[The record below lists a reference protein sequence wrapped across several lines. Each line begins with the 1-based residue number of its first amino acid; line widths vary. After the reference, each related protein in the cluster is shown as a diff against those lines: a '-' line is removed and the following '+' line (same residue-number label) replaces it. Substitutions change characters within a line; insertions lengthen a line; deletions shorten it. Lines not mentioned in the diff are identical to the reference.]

1 MYLPGADTWRA
12 ARHQARLLHDF
23 VVFDAVAIARNHRS
37 GRRDRSAGMP
47 VAVAVTVGFG
57 LGMAPISGSRAASE
71 HFDTPI
77 ISGAIIM
84 QIAVSFLFNSPSR

>member
-1 MYLPGADTWRA
+1 
-12 ARHQARLLHDF
+12 
-23 VVFDAVAIARNHRS
+23 
-37 GRRDRSAGMP
+37 MP